1 MRLFFFFTN
10 YIMVNNAYNKNGA
23 TMVGGKKYHL
33 TVGSRAQVWNGTAY
47 KTGYGKK
54 GLKRSDLI
62 KNKHG
67 RIVSRKKHAYGK
79 KKGLK
84 QLHAKGYFTRKGK
97 FGVVKKGKA
106 TRKARKKGKS
116 RGKRCR
122 HKSGKKKGKYKKCK
136 TKKRR

>member
-1 MRLFFFFTN
+1 
-10 YIMVNNAYNKNGA
+10 MVNNAYNKNGA
-23 TMVGGKKYHL
+23 TMVGGKKYQL
-33 TVGSRAQVWNGTAY
+33 TVGSRAQVYNGTAY
-47 KTGYGKK
+47 KTGYGRK
-54 GLKRSDLI
+54 GLKKSDLI

-79 KKGLK
+79 RKGLK

-97 FGVVKKGKA
+97 FGAIKKGKTA
-106 TRKARKKGKS
+106 KKSRKRGKS

>member
-1 MRLFFFFTN
+1 
-10 YIMVNNAYNKNGA
+10 
-23 TMVGGKKYHL
+23 MVGGKKYHL

>member
-1 MRLFFFFTN
+1 
-10 YIMVNNAYNKNGA
+10 MVNNAYNKNGS
-23 TMVGGKKYHL
+23 TMVGGKKYKL
-33 TVGSRAQVWNGTAY
+33 TVGSRAQVFNGTAY

-54 GLKRSDLI
+54 GLKKSDLI
-62 KNKHG
+62 QNKHG

-79 KKGLK
+79 SKGLK

-97 FGVVKKGKA
+97 FGAIKKGSKTA
-106 TRKARKKGKS
+106 KKSRRKGKS
-116 RGKRCR
+116 GKKGRKCR